1 MTKLPNFNIQA
12 TTPLSQ
18 SALQTSCQTFH
29 QAVSKVHRIPYGRN
43 SNKENLG
50 LVFTENKGTCSTK
63 HAALAQL
70 AIDHDLLEIELI
82 LGIYKM
88 RESNT
93 PGVGKVLDQYGL
105 DYIPEAHNYLRW
117 NGQRYDYTK
126 MVHTADSPFYN
137 LLEEI
142 TITPNQI
149 THFKVEKHKAF
160 LQKWIKEKSLSFS
173 LDEIWK
179 IREACIFAL

>member
-18 SALQTSCQTFH
+18 AAIEIGCQTFH
-29 QAVSKVHRIPYGRN
+29 QAVSKIHAIPYGRN
-43 SNKENLG
+43 SNKENLE

-63 HAALAQL
+63 HAALVQL
-70 AIDHDLLEIELI
+70 AIDHHLSAIELV

-88 RESNT
+88 KESNT

-105 DYIPEAHNYLRW
+105 DYVPEAHNYLKW
-117 NGQRYDYTK
+117 KGQRYDYTK
-126 MVHTADSPFYN
+126 MVQTAESPFDN

-142 TITPNQI
+142 SITPNQI
-149 THFKVEKHKAF
+149 TDFKVEKHKAF
-160 LQKWIKEKSLSFS
+160 LQKWIKEEALSFS
-173 LDEIWK
+173 LDEIWT